1 MSRAF
6 TKESDHD
13 VETLPERAI
22 SSHPNL
28 VTATGMALLESRVK
42 ELEAERSAARTTG
55 DVAALARIARDLRYF
70 QSRRESARRV
80 TSAADPERV
89 RFGVRV
95 RLLLT
100 DGAERTYRLVGE
112 DEADPKAGLISYV
125 SPLAN
130 ALLGKSVGEQ
140 VPFGNSAAELVA
152 LES

>member
-13 VETLPERAI
+13 VETFPERAI

-70 QSRRESARRV
+70 QSRRESARLV

-89 RFGVRV
+89 
-95 RLLLT
+95 
-100 DGAERTYRLVGE
+100 
-112 DEADPKAGLISYV
+112 
-125 SPLAN
+125 
-130 ALLGKSVGEQ
+130 
-140 VPFGNSAAELVA
+140 
-152 LES
+152 

>member
-13 VETLPERAI
+13 VETFPERAI

-70 QSRRESARRV
+70 HAQGAV
-80 TSAADPERV
+80 DFVV
-89 RFGVRV
+89 R
-95 RLLLT
+95 
-100 DGAERTYRLVGE
+100 
-112 DEADPKAGLISYV
+112 
-125 SPLAN
+125 
-130 ALLGKSVGEQ
+130 ALRWVEVLCEIGRAHV
-140 VPFGNSAAELVA
+140 
-152 LES
+152 